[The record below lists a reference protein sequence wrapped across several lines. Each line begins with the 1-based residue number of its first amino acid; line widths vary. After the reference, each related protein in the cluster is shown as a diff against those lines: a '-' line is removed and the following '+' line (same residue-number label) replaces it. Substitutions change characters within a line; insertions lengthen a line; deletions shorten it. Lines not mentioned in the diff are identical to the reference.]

1 VYTSLRDEP
10 LVHAR
15 LSTGGRTE
23 QKITFKRPLPTRL
36 TYRVQSDPIIVR
48 LSAADPQFRL
58 EVFGA
63 GLSIEPSILDF
74 SRSPEASFRI
84 TGNSLGPKTITFVR
98 AGPNAT
104 VFGGLPVTSDLVVE
118 RAFMRNTFQLAFV
131 DHEDEK
137 RRYMFSVDDPL
148 LRHQWIVSLKR
159 QVEIASAR
167 QASDP
172 SVDGRSAFHR
182 ATESMALRVLQ
193 QTLIEPIA
201 TPERR
206 LPNMTSVDAALQRVA
221 NETARAE
228 RDEQNAWNSDSQRKR
243 QRASLHARSKSRS
256 KVYHRHGP
264 GKLEPQSENGSVNS
278 SGRTPAGS
286 TPGDAPSTE
295 ERSAKV
301 WSGRA
306 LENICQRNSS
316 IALVLAYLQVGSPD
330 HESFRWSA
338 GLK

>member
-1 VYTSLRDEP
+1 
-10 LVHAR
+10 
-15 LSTGGRTE
+15 
-23 QKITFKRPLPTRL
+23 
-36 TYRVQSDPIIVR
+36 
-48 LSAADPQFRL
+48 
-58 EVFGA
+58 
-63 GLSIEPSILDF
+63 
-74 SRSPEASFRI
+74 
-84 TGNSLGPKTITFVR
+84 
-98 AGPNAT
+98 
-104 VFGGLPVTSDLVVE
+104 
-118 RAFMRNTFQLAFV
+118 
-131 DHEDEK
+131 
-137 RRYMFSVDDPL
+137 
-148 LRHQWIVSLKR
+148 
-159 QVEIASAR
+159 
-167 QASDP
+167 
-172 SVDGRSAFHR
+172 
-182 ATESMALRVLQ
+182 
-193 QTLIEPIA
+193 
-201 TPERR
+201 
-206 LPNMTSVDAALQRVA
+206 MTSVDAALQRVA